1 MSGDEETPV
10 VERKQLIE
18 SIVRAQNTQS
28 TESDPVD
35 SLLAPMSV
43 DSLLAPMMSN
53 LNIPPAP
60 SPITQ
65 SPSMLV
71 PSIRKVA
78 QDEADMSQ
86 SYHEIFDTQGYLTQ
100 SQHTTPPHTVD
111 TPGSVDTPGT
121 ETGSGSVDSG
131 HTETGHPLPH
141 ASTHSTVVYYN
152 EGEGRL
158 VSCSP
163 PAATPMSQYLTS
175 KLVADSL
182 MWQQTFRNDSP
193 SPEEPQPTTRVPN
206 DPDSAARPRPSSLGS
221 DLPSSLPSPRD
232 LVVDPMV
239 LNDIEKEARRL
250 ATDVDSLVENLSCV
264 LQSVSALTV
273 ETVQT
278 YRDGV
283 CKTCDEVDSNIR
295 GMYQLMAKWEELN
308 KNMAPAY
315 RVSSQIKDIK
325 RLLDMFEAALV

>member
-1 MSGDEETPV
+1 MSADDETPV
-10 VERKQLIE
+10 VERKLL
-18 SIVRAQNTQS
+18 VVNNDTNRTDH
-28 TESDPVD
+28 DPVD
-35 SLLAPMSV
+35 SLVAP
-43 DSLLAPMMSN
+43 MSN
-53 LNIPPAP
+53 LNIPLPT
-60 SPITQ
+60 SSSTNTQ
-65 SPSMLV
+65 SSATATTPSMLV
-71 PSIRKVA
+71 PPTSIRNVA
-78 QDEADMSQ
+78 RDESDMSQ
-86 SYHEIFDTQGYLTQ
+86 SYHEIFDTQGYLQ
-100 SQHTTPPHTVD
+100 CAVD

-131 HTETGHPLPH
+131 NTETGHPLP
-141 ASTHSTVVYYN
+141 HSTVVYYN
-152 EGEGRL
+152 EGDGRL

-163 PAATPMSQYLTS
+163 PASTPMSQYLTS

-193 SPEEPQPTTRVPN
+193 SPEETQPATTVPN

-221 DLPSSLPSPRD
+221 DLSTSLPSPRD

-239 LNDIEKEARRL
+239 LNDIEREARRL

-264 LQSVSALTV
+264 LQSISALTV

>member
-1 MSGDEETPV
+1 MSADDETPV
-10 VERKQLIE
+10 VERKLVLGKTDSPDSE
-18 SIVRAQNTQS
+18 
-28 TESDPVD
+28 PVD
-35 SLLAPMSV
+35 L
-43 DSLLAPMMSN
+43 
-53 LNIPPAP
+53 
-60 SPITQ
+60 
-65 SPSMLV
+65 LV
-71 PSIRKVA
+71 PSMASLTTPSMGVPTPIIRNITR
-78 QDEADMSQ
+78 DEADMSQ
-86 SYHEIFDTQGYLTQ
+86 SYHEIFDSQGYH
-100 SQHTTPPHTVD
+100 SQGQT

-131 HTETGHPLPH
+131 NTETGHPVH
-141 ASTHSTVVYYN
+141 GTVVYYN

-163 PAATPMSQYLTS
+163 PAATPMAQYLTS

-193 SPEEPQPTTRVPN
+193 SPEEPQPTTRIPN
-206 DPDSAARPRPSSLGS
+206 DPDSAARPRPSSLGC

-250 ATDVDSLVENLSCV
+250 ATDVDSLVENLSGV
-264 LQSVSALTV
+264 LQSVSGLTV

-283 CKTCDEVDSNIR
+283 CKTCDEVDGNIR

-325 RLLDMFEAALV
+325 RLLDMFEAALG

>member
-1 MSGDEETPV
+1 MSADDVTPV
-10 VERKQLIE
+10 VERKLVLGKTD
-18 SIVRAQNTQS
+18 SPDA
-28 TESDPVD
+28 DPVD
-35 SLLAPMSV
+35 SLAPQMA
-43 DSLLAPMMSN
+43 SL
-53 LNIPPAP
+53 
-60 SPITQ
+60 TT
-65 SPSMLV
+65 PSMLV
-71 PSIRKVA
+71 PTPSIRNITR
-78 QDEADMSQ
+78 DEADMSQ
-86 SYHEIFDTQGYLTQ
+86 SYHEIFDTQGYL
-100 SQHTTPPHTVD
+100 SQGQNSPAH

-131 HTETGHPLPH
+131 NTETGHH
-141 ASTHSTVVYYN
+141 VHSTVVYYN

-193 SPEEPQPTTRVPN
+193 SPEEPQPSTRVPN

-221 DLPSSLPSPRD
+221 ELPSSLPSPRD
-232 LVVDPMV
+232 LVVDPML

-250 ATDVDSLVENLSCV
+250 ATDVDSLVENLSGV
-264 LQSVSALTV
+264 LQSVSGLTV
-273 ETVQT
+273 ETVQA

-325 RLLDMFEAALV
+325 RLLDIFEAALG

>member
-1 MSGDEETPV
+1 MSCDDETPV
-10 VERKQLIE
+10 VERKELVEERKDSPEADTVEKLIPSLTSLTTHNME
-18 SIVRAQNTQS
+18 VPTPCVR
-28 TESDPVD
+28 
-35 SLLAPMSV
+35 
-43 DSLLAPMMSN
+43 
-53 LNIPPAP
+53 NIP
-60 SPITQ
+60 
-65 SPSMLV
+65 
-71 PSIRKVA
+71 RE
-78 QDEADMSQ
+78 EADMSQ
-86 SYHEIFDTQGYLTQ
+86 SYHEIFDTQGYLAQ
-100 SQHTTPPHTVD
+100 DSPV
-111 TPGSVDTPGT
+111 TPGT

-131 HTETGHPLPH
+131 HTETGHQ
-141 ASTHSTVVYYN
+141 TVVYYN

-163 PAATPMSQYLTS
+163 PASTPMAQYLTS

-193 SPEEPQPTTRVPN
+193 SPEDPEPVTSVPN

-232 LVVDPMV
+232 MVVDPMV
-239 LNDIEKEARRL
+239 LNDIEKEAHRL
-250 ATDVDSLVENLSCV
+250 ATDVDSLVENLSAV
-264 LQSVSALTV
+264 LQSVSGLTV

-315 RVSSQIKDIK
+315 RVASQIKDIK
-325 RLLDMFEAALV
+325 RLLEMFEAALG

>member
-1 MSGDEETPV
+1 MSADDETPV
-10 VERKQLIE
+10 VERKHLLEDADRLAEPVSQERHTVEIPNLDLSKATISLPTPCKR
-18 SIVRAQNTQS
+18 SIPK
-28 TESDPVD
+28 E
-35 SLLAPMSV
+35 
-43 DSLLAPMMSN
+43 
-53 LNIPPAP
+53 
-60 SPITQ
+60 
-65 SPSMLV
+65 
-71 PSIRKVA
+71 
-78 QDEADMSQ
+78 EGDMSQ
-86 SYHEIFDTQGYLTQ
+86 SYHEIFDTQGYITN
-100 SQHTTPPHTVD
+100 STPD
-111 TPGSVDTPGT
+111 TPGSADTPGT
-121 ETGSGSVDSG
+121 ETGSGSG
-131 HTETGHPLPH
+131 HTETGIPVL
-141 ASTHSTVVYYN
+141 STGVFYN
-152 EGEGRL
+152 EGDGRL

-163 PAATPMSQYLTS
+163 PAATPMAQYLTS

-193 SPEEPQPTTRVPN
+193 SPDEPEPSTRVPN

-232 LVVDPMV
+232 MIADPLV

-283 CKTCDEVDSNIR
+283 CKTCDEVDANIR
-295 GMYQLMAKWEELN
+295 AMYQLMAKWEELN

-315 RVSSQIKDIK
+315 RVSSQIKDVK
-325 RLLDMFEAALV
+325 RLLDMFEAAMS

>member
-1 MSGDEETPV
+1 MSADDETPV
-10 VERKQLIE
+10 VERKTLIE
-18 SIVRAQNTQS
+18 NSNTPNRS
-28 TESDPVD
+28 SKPVD
-35 SLLAPMSV
+35 LLTAPMS
-43 DSLLAPMMSN
+43 SLEVT
-53 LNIPPAP
+53 PA
-60 SPITQ
+60 SPNTLITSA
-65 SPSMLV
+65 SPSLMMPGKSKLC
-71 PSIRKVA
+71 K
-78 QDEADMSQ
+78 DDLDMSQ

-100 SQHTTPPHTVD
+100 TQSQNTTPPCTPGSGD
-111 TPGSVDTPGT
+111 TPGS
-121 ETGSGSVDSG
+121 GSIESG
-131 HTETGHPLPH
+131 NTETGHPL
-141 ASTHSTVVYYN
+141 AGTHDTVVYYN

-163 PAATPMSQYLTS
+163 PAATPMAQYLTS

-193 SPEEPQPTTRVPN
+193 SPEDPPPQPSTRVPN

-221 DLPSSLPSPRD
+221 DLPTSIPSPRD

-239 LNDIEKEARRL
+239 LNDIEKEAHRL
-250 ATDVDSLVENLSCV
+250 ATDVDSLVESLSCV
-264 LQSVSALTV
+264 LQSVSGLTV

-295 GMYQLMAKWEELN
+295 AMYQLMAKWEELN

-315 RVSSQIKDIK
+315 RVGGQIKDIK
-325 RLLDMFEAALV
+325 RLLDMFEAALA

>member
-1 MSGDEETPV
+1 MSADDETPV
-10 VERKQLIE
+10 VEGKTLIE
-18 SIVRAQNTQS
+18 NSNMLNDNLKA
-28 TESDPVD
+28 VD
-35 SLLAPMSV
+35 LLTAPMA
-43 DSLLAPMMSN
+43 SLE
-53 LNIPPAP
+53 ITPAP
-60 SPITQ
+60 SNTNIT
-65 SPSMLV
+65 SASSSLLV
-71 PSIRKVA
+71 PGKPKMCA
-78 QDEADMSQ
+78 DNLDMSQ

-100 SQHTTPPHTVD
+100 TQSQHTTPPCTPGSGD
-111 TPGSVDTPGT
+111 TPGS
-121 ETGSGSVDSG
+121 GSVESG
-131 HTETGHPLPH
+131 NTETGHPL
-141 ASTHSTVVYYN
+141 ASTHDTVVYYN

-193 SPEEPQPTTRVPN
+193 SPEDPQPSTRVPN

-221 DLPSSLPSPRD
+221 DLATSIPSPRD

-239 LNDIEKEARRL
+239 LNDIEKEAHRL
-250 ATDVDSLVENLSCV
+250 ATDVDSLVESLSCV
-264 LQSVSALTV
+264 LQSVSGLTV

-295 GMYQLMAKWEELN
+295 AMYQVRELEIFIDMAI
-308 KNMAPAY
+308 
-315 RVSSQIKDIK
+315 VFSSWPSG
-325 RLLDMFEAALV
+325 RS

>member
-1 MSGDEETPV
+1 MYADDETPV
-10 VERKQLIE
+10 VERKLVLGKTDNPDSE
-18 SIVRAQNTQS
+18 
-28 TESDPVD
+28 PLD
-35 SLLAPMSV
+35 SLVPPMA
-43 DSLLAPMMSN
+43 SLTTL
-53 LNIPPAP
+53 
-60 SPITQ
+60 
-65 SPSMLV
+65 SMGV
-71 PSIRKVA
+71 PTPSIRNITR
-78 QDEADMSQ
+78 DETDMSQ
-86 SYHEIFDTQGYLTQ
+86 SYHEIFDTQGYQGQT
-100 SQHTTPPHTVD
+100 SQAH

-131 HTETGHPLPH
+131 NTETGHPVH
-141 ASTHSTVVYYN
+141 GTVVYYN

-158 VSCSP
+158 VSCSS

-182 MWQQTFRNDSP
+182 MWQQTFRDDSP

-206 DPDSAARPRPSSLGS
+206 DPDSAARPRPSSLGCE
-221 DLPSSLPSPRD
+221 LPSSLPSPRD

-239 LNDIEKEARRL
+239 LNDNEKEARRL
-250 ATDVDSLVENLSCV
+250 ATDVDSLVENLSGV
-264 LQSVSALTV
+264 LQSVSGLTV
-273 ETVQT
+273 DTVQT

-283 CKTCDEVDSNIR
+283 CKTCDEVDGNIR

-325 RLLDMFEAALV
+325 RLLDIFEAALG